1 MTATDEL
8 LHWRKEFPILD
19 TTVYMISHSLG
30 AMPRGVY
37 SKLKEYGDKWATRG
51 VRAWAEGWWE
61 MPQTVGDKVG
71 RIIGADPGTV
81 VMHQNVSICQSV
93 IISCFD
99 FKGKRN
105 KIVYS
110 DMNFPSVM
118 YVYEAQKSNGARI
131 DMVKSDNGI
140 TVSLQKMLD
149 AIDEE
154 TLLVPISHVLYKSA
168 FIKDVK
174 PIVEKAHSVGA
185 KVILDVYQSAGTIP
199 FSVKELDVDF
209 AVGGSVKWLCGGP
222 GAGFLYVKP
231 ELISELEPKTT
242 GWMAHE
248 HPFDFEIGEIKYAP
262 DIFRFLHG
270 SPHIPALYSAVS
282 GYDIINAIGVEKI
295 RQKSKRQTSYLV
307 SLAEERG
314 FRVTSPLDPEQ
325 RGSTITVDVPHAQ
338 AVTKE
343 LIRREFIVDF
353 RPGAGIRISPH
364 YYTKDE
370 ELELT
375 IEEIRHII
383 DTGAYKKHQVNDGP
397 RF

>member
-1 MTATDEL
+1 MGYPWSARLAKDGGRCHNLSAT
-8 LHWRKEFPILD
+8 KFAEF
-19 TTVYMISHSLG
+19 
-30 AMPRGVY
+30 
-37 SKLKEYGDKWATRG
+37 
-51 VRAWAEGWWE
+51 
-61 MPQTVGDKVG
+61 
-71 RIIGADPGTV
+71 IGADPGTV

-99 FKGKRN
+99 FNGKRN
-105 KIVYS
+105 KIVYD

-118 YVYEAQKSNGARI
+118 YVYEAQKANGARI
-131 DMVKSDNGI
+131 EMVKSDDGI

-154 TLLVPISHVLYKSA
+154 TLLVPILHVLYKSA
-168 FIKDVK
+168 FLQDIK
-174 PIVEKAHSVGA
+174 PIVDKAHEVGA
-185 KVILDVYQSAGTIP
+185 VVVLDVYQSAGTVP
-199 FSVKELDVDF
+199 FSVKDLNVDF

-222 GAGFLYVKP
+222 GAGFLYVRP
-231 ELISELEPKTT
+231 DLIPKYEPKTT

-248 HPFDFEIGEIKYAP
+248 HPFDFDIGEIKYAP
-262 DIFRFLHG
+262 DISRYLHG

-282 GYDIINAIGVEKI
+282 GYDIINAIGIDKI
-295 RQKSKRQTSYLV
+295 RQKSKRQTSQLA

-314 FRVTSPLDPEQ
+314 FRVTSPTDPER
-325 RGSTITVDVPHAQ
+325 RGSTITVDVPHAA

-343 LIRREFIVDF
+343 LIRREYIVDH

-375 IEEIRHII
+375 VEEIKHII
-383 DTGAYKKHQVNDGP
+383 DTGAYKKHLTGDGP
-397 RF
+397 KF